1 MNKRK
6 ILYQSCVCLLI
17 LFIVFFAQKSD
28 NDKVSKGYTKIRT
41 VMSSNLTME
50 NVKSCG
56 KKLSNSIVHGSEK
69 VVTTMEK
76 LSEETKYGEP
86 IDEISD
92 SEIKTVHAVAGGKV
106 ICSGRSENLGLYVK
120 IKHENAISIYGN
132 LQDLSVMVQ
141 DRVQRGEIIG
151 TYNESEGKQ
160 FYFQLDENV

>member
-6 ILYQSCVCLLI
+6 FLCQSFICLL
-17 LFIVFFAQKSD
+17 LFGIVFFAEKSG
-28 NDKVSKGYTKIRT
+28 NEAVVTGYEKVKDA
-41 VMSSNLTME
+41 MSSSLTIE
-50 NVKSCG
+50 KLKTSS
-56 KKLSNSIVHGSEK
+56 KKFSKAVIHSPEK
-69 VVTTMEK
+69 VVTAMSK

-106 ICSGRSENLGLYVK
+106 ICSGKSENLGLYVK
-120 IKHENAISIYGN
+120 IKHENAVSVYGN
-132 LQDLSVMVQ
+132 LQDLNVMLQ

-151 TYNESEGKQ
+151 TYNEAEGKE